1 MTPKTLGIL
10 AAFLLCSACSDAPS
24 DQVADTALPPTDA
37 VASAL
42 PTLPK
47 FGDVVPDS
55 GPPVQQVR
63 SAAGVRLVMD
73 PAPGDQINAL
83 QPPVLVLANGQRL
96 LFAGSAVTKDSA
108 YFVGEVALSVPAATL
123 PLRGELTTS
132 YCRKGENLCRT
143 AKRQIAA
150 E

>member
-10 AAFLLCSACSDAPS
+10 AAILLTSACSDTPS
-24 DQVADTALPPTDA
+24 DKSAREEEQSTESV
-37 VASAL
+37 VSAL

-47 FGDVVPDS
+47 FGNVVPDS

-63 SAAGVRLVMD
+63 SEAGVRLVMD